1 MLTRRLNS
9 LWRVA
14 LGPPGPVKEAWGR
27 VSAVLLRHLYL
38 YPTSPSR
45 LMEIFYWP
53 VLDLLVW
60 GFLTVYLSRNPGSVG
75 HWTAF
80 FLGAMIL
87 WDILFRSQQAVCISF
102 LEEIWSRNLLNLF
115 ASPLSPEEFLA
126 STMLLSFVKFLLAA
140 SVTAALAWGLYS
152 FNLFM
157 LGIWLIPLVLNLI
170 AMGWVI
176 GIVTTGII
184 LRYGERAEVLAWGL
198 ALLIQPF
205 GAVFYPVSVLPA
217 ALKPVAYALPCTYVF
232 EGMREVIS
240 RGSMGPAQLL
250 VPMALNVLYLG
261 GAWLFFKLMYRQ
273 AQERGLLTK
282 MGE

>member
-1 MLTRRLNS
+1 MRAKL
-9 LWRVA
+9 
-14 LGPPGPVKEAWGR
+14 GR

-60 GFLTVYLSRNPGSVG
+60 GFLTVYLAANPGSVG

-80 FLGAMIL
+80 LLGAMIF

-115 ASPLSPEEFLA
+115 ASPLSPGEFLA
-126 STMLLSFVKFLLAA
+126 ATMLLSFVKFLLAV
-140 SVTAALAWGLYS
+140 SVTVTLAWALYAFNIFSLGL
-152 FNLFM
+152 
-157 LGIWLIPLVLNLI
+157 WLIPLTFNLI
-170 AMGWVI
+170 VMGWVI

-205 GAVFYPVSVLPA
+205 AAVFYPVSVLPEF
-217 ALKPVAYALPCTYVF
+217 LRPVAYALPCTYVF

-240 RGSMGPAQLL
+240 RGGAASAHLWTPF
-250 VPMALNVLYLG
+250 ALNAVYLAL
-261 GAWLFFKLMYRQ
+261 AWVFFQVMYGQ
-273 AQERGLLTK
+273 AQDRGLLTK
-282 MGE
+282 LGE

>member
-1 MLTRRLNS
+1 MRDRLN
-9 LWRVA
+9 RI
-14 LGPPGPVKEAWGR
+14 
-27 VSAVLLRHLYL
+27 SAVLLRHLYL
-38 YPTSPSR
+38 YPSSPSR

-60 GFLTVYLSRNPGSVG
+60 GFLTVYLSKGAGAAG

-80 FLGAMIL
+80 LLGAMIL

-115 ASPLSPEEFLA
+115 ASPLSPGEFLA
-126 STMLLSFVKFLLAA
+126 STMLLSFFKFLLAGT
-140 SVTAALAWGLYS
+140 VTISLAWALYS
-152 FNLFM
+152 FNIFM
-157 LGIWLIPLVLNLI
+157 LGFWLIPLVFNLI

-205 GAVFYPVSVLPA
+205 GAVFYPVSVLPS
-217 ALKPVAYALPCTYVF
+217 ALRPIAYALPCTYVF
-232 EGMREVIS
+232 EGMRDVMS
-240 RGSMGPAQLL
+240 RGGTDPRTFWMPLG
-250 VPMALNVLYLG
+250 LNALYLG
-261 GAWLFFKLMYRQ
+261 AAWVFFQFMYRQ

-282 MGE
+282 LGE

>member
-1 MLTRRLNS
+1 MREK
-9 LWRVA
+9 
-14 LGPPGPVKEAWGR
+14 LGRISG
-27 VSAVLLRHLYL
+27 VLMRHLYL

-60 GFLTVYLSRNPGSVG
+60 GFLTIYLASHPGALS

-115 ASPLSPEEFLA
+115 ASPLSPGEFIA
-126 STMLLSFVKFLLAA
+126 ATMMLSFVKFLLAGT
-140 SVTAALAWGLYS
+140 VTVTLAALLFS
-152 FNLFM
+152 FNMFQ
-157 LGIWLIPLVLNLI
+157 LGFWLIPLVLNLI

-176 GIVTTGII
+176 GIATTAII

-205 GAVFYPVSVLPA
+205 AAVFYPVSALPSF
-217 ALKPVAYALPCTYVF
+217 LRPISYALPCTYVF

-240 RGSMGPAQLL
+240 TGTASAGNFWPPI
-250 VPMALNVLYLG
+250 VLNIAML
-261 GAWLFFKLMYRQ
+261 AASWAFFKFMYRQ
-273 AQERGLLTK
+273 AQEQGLLTK
-282 MGE
+282 LGE

>member
-1 MLTRRLNS
+1 MRQS
-9 LWRVA
+9 L
-14 LGPPGPVKEAWGR
+14 GR
-27 VSAVLLRHLYL
+27 ISAVLLRHLYL

-60 GFLTVYLSRNPGSVG
+60 GFLTIYLSRNPGAVG

-80 FLGAMIL
+80 LLGAMIL
-87 WDILFRSQQAVCISF
+87 WDILFRCQQAVCISF

-115 ASPLSPEEFLA
+115 ASPLSPGEFLA
-126 STMLLSFVKFLLAA
+126 STMLLSFVKFLLAGA
-140 SVTAALAWGLYS
+140 VTVSLAWGLYS
-152 FNLFM
+152 FNLLA
-157 LGIWLIPLVLNLI
+157 LGLWLIPLVLNLI

-198 ALLIQPF
+198 ALLVQPF
-205 GAVFYPVSVLPA
+205 AAVFYPVSVLPS
-217 ALKPVAYALPCTYVF
+217 ALRAVAYALPCTYAF
-232 EGMREVIS
+232 EGMRAVIAS
-240 RGSMGPAQLL
+240 GSAGPAHLWT
-250 VPMALNVLYLG
+250 PFALNAAYL
-261 GAWLFFKLMYRQ
+261 AASWAFFKLMYRQ

-282 MGE
+282 LGE